1 LRYLRKHKMSRAGR
15 PKVNKKARKEA
26 YWTRLN
32 SLLDEYHS
40 ILIVTAD
47 NVGSSQM
54 QQIRR
59 GLRGKAVLLMGKNTM
74 IRKAMRS
81 RLVKNPELEALIPY
95 VRGNVGFVFTN
106 GELPEI
112 RTKITELRVEA
123 AAKAGSHAPVDVV
136 IPAGSTQMEPTKTS
150 FFQALSIP
158 TRITRG
164 TIEIINDVHLLVPGQ
179 RVNLSQAS
187 LLQMLGVRPFSYGL
201 KVTTVYDQGAVY
213 PSSVM
218 DWTDDDIL
226 QKFFRCLSHVTALS
240 LAVGYPTVLSVPH
253 SVLHGYK
260 NIVALA
266 LQADYS
272 FPRVEKVKEMLSNP
286 TAFAQA
292 LAVTPSAPPPAGV
305 TPPEPAGKGKEPGDD
320 DDDGGDADVGDL
332 FGGGGDDDDED
343 Y

>member
-1 LRYLRKHKMSRAGR
+1 MARVG
-15 PKVNKKARKEA
+15 PKVNKKARKDA
-26 YWTRLN
+26 YWIRLN
-32 SLLDEYHS
+32 SLLDEYES

-81 RLVKNPELEALIPY
+81 RLGKNPELEALIPY
-95 VRGNVGFVFTN
+95 VHGNVGFVFTN

-112 RTKITELRVEA
+112 RSKITELRVDA
-123 AAKAGSHAPVDVV
+123 AAKAGSYAPVDVV

-201 KVTTVYDQGAVY
+201 KVTSVYDKGAVY

-253 SVLHGYK
+253 TVLTGYK
-260 NIVALA
+260 SVVALA

-272 FPRVEKVKEMLSNP
+272 FPRAEKVKEMLANP

-292 LAVTPSAPPPAGV
+292 IAAATPTPPPSGV
-305 TPPEPAGKGKEPGDD
+305 VPPQPGSDVVKGDD
-320 DDDGGDADVGDL
+320 DDDGAGAEVGDL
-332 FGGGGDDDDED
+332 FGGGDDDDED

>member
-1 LRYLRKHKMSRAGR
+1 MSRAG
-15 PKVNKKARKEA
+15 KVNNKKARKDA
-26 YWTRLN
+26 YWARLN
-32 SLLDEYHS
+32 TLLDEYHS

-47 NVGSSQM
+47 NVGSNQM
-54 QQIRR
+54 QHIRR

-81 RLVKNPELEALIPY
+81 RLHKNPELEALIPH

-123 AAKAGSHAPVDVV
+123 SAKAGSYAPVDVI
-136 IPAGSTQMEPTKTS
+136 IPAGSTNMEPTKTS

-158 TRITRG
+158 TRITRA

-179 RVNLSQAS
+179 RVNLSQAA
-187 LLQMLGVRPFSYGL
+187 LLQMLGIRPFSYGL
-201 KVTTVYDQGAVY
+201 KVTTVYDQGSCY
-213 PSSVM
+213 PISVM

-240 LAVGYPTVLSVPH
+240 VAVGYPTVLSVPH
-253 SVLHGYK
+253 TVLHGYR
-260 NIVALA
+260 NLIALA
-266 LQADYS
+266 VQADYS
-272 FPRVEKVKEMLSNP
+272 FPRADKVKQALSNP
-286 TAFAQA
+286 TAFAKQIEA
-292 LAVTPSAPPPAGV
+292 TTPVAPVVAKPPPPAASDTSREG
-305 TPPEPAGKGKEPGDD
+305 GD

>member
-1 LRYLRKHKMSRAGR
+1 
-15 PKVNKKARKEA
+15 
-26 YWTRLN
+26 
-32 SLLDEYHS
+32 
-40 ILIVTAD
+40 
-47 NVGSSQM
+47 
-54 QQIRR
+54 
-59 GLRGKAVLLMGKNTM
+59 LMGKNTM

-81 RLVKNPELEALIPY
+81 RLGKNPELEALIPY

-123 AAKAGSHAPVDVV
+123 AAKTGSHAPVDVV

-158 TRITRG
+158 TRITKG

-179 RVNLSQAS
+179 RVNLSQAA
-187 LLQMLGVRPFSYGL
+187 LLQMLGIRPFSYGL

-253 SVLHGYK
+253 TVLSGYK

-292 LAVTPSAPPPAGV
+292 IAVTTPTAPAVTPQSEA
-305 TPPEPAGKGKEPGDD
+305 TGKGKPSGDDDD
-320 DDDGGDADVGDL
+320 DDDGGGDANVGDL